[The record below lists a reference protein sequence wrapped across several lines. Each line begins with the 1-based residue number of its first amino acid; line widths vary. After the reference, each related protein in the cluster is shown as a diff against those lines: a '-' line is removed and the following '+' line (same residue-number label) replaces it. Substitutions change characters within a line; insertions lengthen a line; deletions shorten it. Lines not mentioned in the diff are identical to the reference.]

1 MEQARRMRDLALTG
15 RADRLPNRRHFL
27 ELAHGGGGT
36 GAARPHA
43 AGVCRAGYRS
53 FKRINDT
60 YGHAVG
66 DVVLQRVS
74 HAARGAAARRR
85 HRPHRRRGIL
95 VLLRGTTL
103 DQA

>member
-27 ELAHGGGGT
+27 ELAHGAVAQAQRDHT
-36 GAARPHA
+36 PLAFAALDIDHLSASTTPTATPWATWCCNAYRTRRVALRP
-43 AGVCRAGYRS
+43 
-53 FKRINDT
+53 
-60 YGHAVG
+60 G
-66 DVVLQRVS
+66 DVIGRI
-74 HAARGAAARRR
+74 G
-85 HRPHRRRGIL
+85 GEEFL